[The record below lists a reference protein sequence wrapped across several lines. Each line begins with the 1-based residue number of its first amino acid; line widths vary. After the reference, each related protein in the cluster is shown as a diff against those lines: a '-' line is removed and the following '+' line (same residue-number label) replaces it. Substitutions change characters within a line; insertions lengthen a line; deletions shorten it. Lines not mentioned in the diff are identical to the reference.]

1 MISQKDRIM
10 CIRFL
15 EEEKL
20 NFNITKKF
28 IRCDNRYFSL

>member
-1 MISQKDRIM
+1 MISQKDMIM
-10 CIRFL
+10 FIIFF

-28 IRCDNRYFSL
+28 IRCDNHYFSL